1 MQRECNAQGYSHQ
14 AVDGIPGAN
23 TLNGCPQLGRK
34 SRGNITAL
42 MQERLIVLGYNCGSC
57 GADGINGGDTQRAV
71 RAFQADN
78 GLDDDG
84 VVGRNTWRK
93 LLGL

>member
-1 MQRECNAQGYSHQ
+1 
-14 AVDGIPGAN
+14 
-23 TLNGCPQLGRK
+23 
-34 SRGNITAL
+34 

-57 GADGINGGDTQRAV
+57 GADGINGSDTQRAV

-93 LLGL
+93 LLKL